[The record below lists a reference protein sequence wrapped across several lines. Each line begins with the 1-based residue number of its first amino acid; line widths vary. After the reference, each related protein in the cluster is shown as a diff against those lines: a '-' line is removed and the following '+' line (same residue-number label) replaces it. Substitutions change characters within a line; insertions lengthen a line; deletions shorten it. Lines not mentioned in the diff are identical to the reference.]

1 MCYEAPTQTSNH
13 NKTNGE
19 IKAREEARTR
29 DTLTSAGFFRTSLKM
44 EALMSQIMIN
54 AAYRVQQKAR
64 NLPLDLSNYK
74 LLNHTCDPLVN
85 QEDLRSETLDIASSS
100 PIVRRYAPSVG
111 SDLVSDSSVT
121 ESSGYVSGLSD
132 DSVHINR
139 ELKKPSPQ
147 LLVTHDHPFSIKAL
161 LGDTPSISAD
171 TPSAPAIITSAF
183 SPAPAFVQH
192 FRQFTRQP
200 KNEPSIRSSKDAD
213 TFWCHACNAL
223 CVDGRDAQNH
233 QRIHQLQDAP
243 SGLRKSL
250 FSKHGY
256 VTRHIRLNDERFQ
269 CSLCDK
275 VVAHC
280 FFTKH
285 QRLHDG
291 YFCEICKKEFS
302 TNSRLRDHMNV
313 HSGSKPFTCSICDR
327 KFSKRSSLTQ
337 HYRYHRDHRSFKC
350 GYCAKYFNSK
360 YACAVHERL
369 HTGENPFRC
378 TVPGCENKY
387 PQKIQLKL
395 HMCSHKM

>member
-1 MCYEAPTQTSNH
+1 
-13 NKTNGE
+13 
-19 IKAREEARTR
+19 
-29 DTLTSAGFFRTSLKM
+29 M
-44 EALMSQIMIN
+44 EALMSQIMMN
-54 AAYRVQQKAR
+54 AAYRVQWKTH
-64 NLPLDLSNYK
+64 NLPLDLSNFK
-74 LLNHTCDPLVN
+74 LLNHTCDSLVN

-100 PIVRRYAPSVG
+100 PIVRRYAPSAEPDV
-111 SDLVSDSSVT
+111 VSDSSVT
-121 ESSGYVSGLSD
+121 ESSGQVSGLSD
-132 DSVHINR
+132 DNIHTNR
-139 ELKKPSPQ
+139 EFETPSPQ
-147 LLVTHDHPFSIKAL
+147 LLVANAHPFSIEAL
-161 LGDTPSISAD
+161 LADVPNISAD
-171 TPSAPAIITSAF
+171 TPSAPAIITSALI
-183 SPAPAFVQH
+183 PAPAFVQH
-192 FRQFTRQP
+192 FIQVTGQP
-200 KNEPSIRSSKDAD
+200 KNEPSFRFYKDAD
-213 TFWCHACNAL
+213 TFWCHACNAI
-223 CVDGRDAQNH
+223 CVDNRDAQNH
-233 QRIHQLQDAP
+233 QRIHQLQDVP

-250 FSKHGY
+250 FSIYGY

-269 CSLCDK
+269 CGICDK

-291 YFCEICKKEFS
+291 HFCELCKKEFS

-313 HSGSKPFTCSICDR
+313 HSGNTPFMCPICNR

-350 GYCAKYFNSK
+350 GYCANVFNSK

-378 TVPGCENKY
+378 TVPGCDNAY

>member
-1 MCYEAPTQTSNH
+1 
-13 NKTNGE
+13 
-19 IKAREEARTR
+19 
-29 DTLTSAGFFRTSLKM
+29 M
-44 EALMSQIMIN
+44 EALMSHIMKST
-54 AAYRVQQKAR
+54 AYRMHQKTR
-64 NLPLDLSNYK
+64 HLPLDLSNYK
-74 LLNHTCDPLVN
+74 RLDHTCDPFVN
-85 QEDLRSETLDIASSS
+85 QEDLRSETLDIALSS
-100 PIVRRYAPSVG
+100 PIVRRCAPSAGTV
-111 SDLVSDSSVT
+111 LESDSSVT

-132 DSVHINR
+132 DSVQTNR
-139 ELKKPSPQ
+139 EFKTPSPQ
-147 LLVTHDHPFSIKAL
+147 LHVAHAHPFSIEAL
-161 LGDTPSISAD
+161 LADVTSISGE
-171 TPSAPAIITSAF
+171 TPSAPAIITSTL
-183 SPAPAFVQH
+183 SPYSASMQH
-192 FRQFTRQP
+192 LQQVTRQP
-200 KNEPSIRSSKDAD
+200 KNEPSFRFSKDAD

-243 SGLRKSL
+243 IGLRKSL
-250 FSKHGY
+250 FSKHDY

-269 CSLCDK
+269 CGLCDK

-285 QRLHDG
+285 QRLHNG
-291 YFCEICKKEFS
+291 YFCEICRNEFS

-313 HSGSKPFTCSICDR
+313 HSGNTPFTCSICDR

-369 HTGENPFRC
+369 HTGESPFRC
-378 TVPGCENKY
+378 TVPGCGNAY

-395 HMCSHKM
+395 HMCSHKMSPWT